1 MNPPV
6 EDGPLF
12 PLTNL
17 PSRCLLK
24 KSPAGENRMKT
35 DAKEIRFFEQE
46 PVPVAIAHLALPT
59 IVGQIILVLY
69 NMADTFFIGLT
80 GSDAKLAAVTVCL
93 PAFMFLSAIANLFGV
108 GGAGESARSLGSS
121 DRKSAGE
128 ACAFSFWGCI
138 ALTVLYTALA
148 VLLRH
153 PFTDI
158 LGGGDPEVHRYATG
172 YLLIT
177 VGLGGLGTSMNMLM
191 AHLFRSEGRSLDA
204 SIGIISGS
212 LLNIALDPV
221 FMFVILPEGKEVLG
235 AAIATA
241 LSNWIA
247 LGIMLYLQ
255 SRRKHP
261 SVLSFR
267 FPLSPDRKMV
277 RRILGTGLPACIMT
291 LFENISYACL
301 DRLMMANG
309 TAAQAGLGVA
319 KKINM
324 LAHATV
330 RGLTQGVLP
339 LIAYNHASKNL
350 KRMKRVIRDT
360 VVIALAIGGGCMLA
374 CLFAAR
380 PLVGIFVKPGESLTL
395 GMRFLRILCI
405 GAPFSAVAYTF
416 ISFFQAVGRWQSAFV
431 LAVLRKGFLD
441 IPLMF
446 LLCLV
451 NPLYGIVVATPAADC
466 VCFLTAILL
475 YRLYY
480 MRNLREGEVVNG

>member
-1 MNPPV
+1 
-6 EDGPLF
+6 
-12 PLTNL
+12 
-17 PSRCLLK
+17 
-24 KSPAGENRMKT
+24 MKRDHRGT
-35 DAKEIRFFEQE
+35 IIFERE
-46 PVPVAIAHLALPT
+46 PVPVAIAQLALPT
-59 IVGQIILVLY
+59 IVGQIILVIY

-80 GSDAKLAAVTVCL
+80 GSDAKIASVTVCL

-108 GGAGESARSLGSS
+108 GGAGEAARCLGSD
-121 DRKSAGE
+121 DRKGAGE
-128 ACAFSFWGCI
+128 ACAFSFWNC
-138 ALTVLYTALA
+138 AFLTLIYIVSAI
-148 VLLRH
+148 LLRH
-153 PFTDI
+153 PFLSA
-158 LGGGDPEVHRYATG
+158 LGGADPEVHHYATG

-177 VGLGGLGTSMNMLM
+177 VGLGGLGTAMNMVT

-204 SIGIISGS
+204 SMGIVSGS

-221 FMFVILPEGKEVLG
+221 FMFVLLPKGQEVLG

-241 LSNWIA
+241 VSNWIA
-247 LGIMLYLQ
+247 LFIMIALQ
-255 SRRKHP
+255 VRRRSN

-267 FPLSPDRKMV
+267 LPHNPDRTMI
-277 RRILGTGLPACIMT
+277 RRIFGTGLPACIMT

-309 TAAQAGLGVA
+309 TAAQAGLGIA

-339 LIAYNHASKNL
+339 LIAFNYSSKNYR
-350 KRMKRVIRDT
+350 RMKQVIRDT
-360 VVIALAIGGGCMLA
+360 VLVSLAIGLSCMAA
-374 CLFAAR
+374 CLLAAR
-380 PLVGIFVKPGESLTL
+380 PLVGFFVKPGDSLNL

-416 ISFFQAVGRWQSAFV
+416 ISFFQAVGRWQNAFV

-446 LLCLV
+446 LFCLI
-451 NPLYGIVVATPAADC
+451 NPLTGIAAATPTADI
-466 VCFLTAILL
+466 VCCLTAFFL
-475 YRLYY
+475 YQLYHY
-480 MRNLREGEVVNG
+480 RNLREVEKKA